1 MGQLGKEGAMYKH
14 ILVPTDGSALSARAI
29 EQAIGLA
36 KSVGAKVSGMTV
48 SIPFHVF
55 ALDPMMVSDTAE
67 QYKKDCEDRAEKFLG
82 AITVAAKAAGVQ
94 CEVAHVTADHPYEGI
109 IDTATVRGCDLIF
122 MASHGRKGV
131 AGLILGSETRKVLT
145 HSKIPVLVCR

>member
-1 MGQLGKEGAMYKH
+1 MYKH

-29 EQAIGLA
+29 EEGIALA
-36 KSVGAKVSGMTV
+36 KSVGAKVTGLTV

-55 ALDPMMVSDTAE
+55 ALDPLMVSDTAE
-67 QYKKDCEDRAEKFLG
+67 QYKKDCEDRAEKFLD
-82 AITVAAKAAGVQ
+82 AVTVAAKAAGVQ
-94 CEVAHVTADHPYEGI
+94 CEVGHVTADHPYEGI
-109 IDTATVRGCDLIF
+109 IDTATFKGCDLIC

-131 AGLILGSETRKVLT
+131 AGLVLGSETHKVLI